1 MNLVQ
6 FREENGVLE
15 EVPIDL
21 SEDNYS
27 KEESKKRIFQY
38 KSVVYCKQDKPK
50 WNEVVNVSIP
60 HGKRLDEIKKTYL
73 RFLIRNRPLADGLK

>member
-1 MNLVQ
+1 MQ

-60 HGKRLDEIKKTYL
+60 HGKRLDEIKKTPYL
-73 RFLIRNRPLADGLK
+73 YSNTNGIPLLNQKIKI